1 MRHTQR
7 LPWAAFGLVLVAC
20 GGSAPPPA
28 KSADSDAKPEPES
41 LGITGGIDSIAVPGG
56 VRLGP
61 PLAARLLEPAHPVK
75 MDGLVREWQLLSP
88 AKVLSDPAPHGLG
101 FQTAVQY
108 DDNKLYIAA
117 DVDDAAFERTAKF
130 SDKEDHVAFSL
141 AFPSAN
147 GFSAY
152 EVGLFAGKPG
162 DSAGAVRW
170 LSGPKKGKDVAG
182 AKIVEAP
189 KEGGYT
195 FEAIVPWSAFPEAA
209 KIRLGLRG
217 AVRLVDSTG
226 TVATGK
232 GSAADP
238 KALPQLLTEPEVG
251 LVEGFLQQKGL
262 SEDAPSL
269 DLLCDVAGD
278 ADKERVAVYGSFV
291 TVVGHHYRG
300 GKEFFFR
307 DVGGEVKAL
316 EARSIVSKGKDDVV
330 LTHRMKHP
338 NGIADV
344 VEIWAWNGD
353 QPETLFAQEVAIQSG
368 AKRVSNTISVKPG
381 LVELATG
388 SAEGFDVKSYKPVAV
403 ASISPILLPWGAVKS
418 RTLKLDGGHFVTANE
433 VAQTP
438 AAGAEV
444 PATVASTPAPNTPR
458 DLPTPTVKTTSALAE
473 DQLAQFKKEHGVA
486 AAASAKVNLEVNLAE
501 DARPERAVLFGRD
514 LAVFGPGFRG
524 GKGYVYAKLEAFSK
538 DEDVAEV
545 TAKDLTGDG
554 RAELVVRGTRRQGA
568 GAEAVASDLTMVYQ
582 ATPEGMRRVF
592 AVETARE
599 QSGKRVQGLVQFVPS
614 SKGGFEIDVRP
625 GNAKGFSAKDYP
637 WKEDEP
643 GGAVEPLLLPW
654 GSKKSLRYRFDGTK
668 FAQAS

>member
-1 MRHTQR
+1 MRRTSC
-7 LPWAAFGLVLVAC
+7 WALLLLVGC
-20 GGSAPPPA
+20 GGGASTAPA
-28 KSADSDAKPEPES
+28 RSADSASKPSGEES
-41 LGITGGIDSIAVPGG
+41 LGITGGIDSIAVPAG

-61 PLAARLLEPAHPVK
+61 PLAARLLDPAHPVK

-88 AKVLSDPAPHGLG
+88 AKVSSEPAPSGLG

-108 DDNKLYIAA
+108 DDNKVYIAA
-117 DVDDAAFERTAKF
+117 DVDDANFERTAKF
-130 SDKEDHVAFSL
+130 SDKEDHVAFTL
-141 AFPSAN
+141 AFPAN
-147 GFSAY
+147 GGFNAY

-170 LSGPKKGKDVAG
+170 LSGPKKGKDIPG

-217 AVRLVDSTG
+217 SVRLVDSTG
-226 TVATGK
+226 SVGTGH
-232 GSAADP
+232 GSAADA

-262 SEDAPSL
+262 SEEAPSL
-269 DLLCDVAGD
+269 DVLCDVAGD
-278 ADKERVAVYGSFV
+278 SDRERVAVYGSFV

-316 EARSIVSKGKDDVV
+316 EARPLVSKGKDDVV

-353 QPETLFAQEVAIQSG
+353 QPETVLAQEIAIQSG
-368 AKRVSNTISVKPG
+368 SKSVKNTLSVKPG
-381 LVELATG
+381 LVELAIAG
-388 SAEGFDVKSYKPVAV
+388 AEGFDAKSYKPVMV
-403 ASISPILLPWGAVKS
+403 GSISPILLPWGAVKS
-418 RTLKLDGGHFVTANE
+418 RTLKAEEGRFVTASE

-438 AAGAEV
+438 APGAE
-444 PATVASTPAPNTPR
+444 PAAVAQTLPPNGPR
-458 DLPTPTVKTTSALAE
+458 DLPSPTVKTSSSLAE
-473 DQLAQFKKEHGVA
+473 DQLSQFKKEHGVA
-486 AAASAKVNLEVNLAE
+486 AGAGAKVNLEVNLAE

-524 GKGYVYAKLEAFSK
+524 GKGYVYARLEAFSK

-554 RAELVVRGTRRQGA
+554 RAELIVRGTRRQGN

-599 QSGKRVQGLVQFVPS
+599 QNGKRVQGLVQFVPS
-614 SKGGFEIDVRP
+614 GKGGFEIDVRP
-625 GNAKGFSAKDYP
+625 GTAKGFSAKDYP
-637 WKEDEP
+637 WKEDAP
-643 GGAVEPLLLPW
+643 GGTVEPLLLPW
-654 GSKKSLRYRFDGTK
+654 GSTKSLRYRFDGTK
-668 FAQAS
+668 FATAS